1 MNYLF
6 KALLMIKHIRNQ
18 QEKTKS
24 PSANAKG
31 LEMSGSPDRT
41 SFATFVC
48 LRKLIMCVTNWKKSL
63 ESVKDLKRQNLIKE
77 VLPLLLSGSPYWAG
91 SELFIGVKL

>member
-31 LEMSGSPDRT
+31 LEMSGSP
-41 SFATFVC
+41 
-48 LRKLIMCVTNWKKSL
+48 
-63 ESVKDLKRQNLIKE
+63 
-77 VLPLLLSGSPYWAG
+77 YWTC
-91 SELFIGVKL
+91 SELLREI